1 MSVLSFLILCV
12 LEVTVL
18 LTAYIYDSQIF
29 AEMVNIFRV
38 IWVMV
43 LVLANWLASTVI
55 FFKNKNITKSPDFG
69 VVPAINISVFIWSIL
84 SVLAMVFLADFSMR
98 THMIVQVIL
107 AGGIAFLVLS
117 MMLGSAAAK
126 TDHTLPKILK
136 TDLAILVKQLE
147 HQNPKQ
153 SELLKSL
160 REKVL
165 YSLPHDSKL
174 AHSKDYQELVER
186 IQIANQDSSKLNKI
200 EIQKLNKIINN
211 CSR

>member
-12 LEVTVL
+12 LEATVL
-18 LTAYIYDSQIF
+18 LTAYIYDTQIF
-29 AEMVNIFRV
+29 AEMDNIFRV

-107 AGGIAFLVLS
+107 RFLLPDTPAGITTVLIVILFIGSMQLLGISILGEYIGKIFEDIAHPKCFCCLQVVL
-117 MMLGSAAAK
+117 
-126 TDHTLPKILK
+126 
-136 TDLAILVKQLE
+136 
-147 HQNPKQ
+147 
-153 SELLKSL
+153 
-160 REKVL
+160 
-165 YSLPHDSKL
+165 
-174 AHSKDYQELVER
+174 
-186 IQIANQDSSKLNKI
+186 
-200 EIQKLNKIINN
+200 
-211 CSR
+211 